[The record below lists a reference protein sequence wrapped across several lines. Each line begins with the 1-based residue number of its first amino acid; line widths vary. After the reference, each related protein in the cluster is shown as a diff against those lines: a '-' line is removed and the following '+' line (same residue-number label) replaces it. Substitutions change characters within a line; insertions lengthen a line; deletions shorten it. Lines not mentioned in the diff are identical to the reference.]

1 MNIES
6 IKQFVKEHKIAIIGG
21 ATVLT
26 GVTAVIVASKGHTE
40 AAKAITDA
48 AEHNEEAKEIV
59 RAFTRWEG
67 SVDPDAGSGGLDV
80 IIDKTFPDIQ
90 SAGGWLM
97 DNWDKVPG
105 WRDGIIQIVKDC
117 GEHQNE
123 IQIFCQLL

>member
-6 IKQFVKEHKIAIIGG
+6 IKQFVKDHKKPIIIGG
-21 ATVLT
+21 ITV
-26 GVTAVIVASKGHTE
+26 GGIVAAIAIAKGHAAVVEE
-40 AAKAITDA
+40 AAKAV
-48 AEHNEEAKEIV
+48 ELEEKGKDIIG
-59 RAFTRWEG
+59 AFTRWEG

>member
-6 IKQFVKEHKIAIIGG
+6 IKQFMEEHKKPIIIGG
-21 ATVLT
+21 LTVA
-26 GVTAVIVASKGHTE
+26 GVVAAIAIAKGH
-40 AAKAITDA
+40 AAAVEKVAK
-48 AEHNEEAKEIV
+48 NEQLGKYIIG
-59 RAFTRWEG
+59 AFTRWEG
-67 SVDPDAGSGGLDV
+67 SVDPGAGKGGLDV
-80 IIDKTFPDIQ
+80 IIDKSFPDIQ

-105 WRDGIIQIVKDC
+105 CRDGIIEIVKDC